1 MFSQSMTAGFL
12 RLICKMAKES
22 LVISWL
28 MRIFG
33 RLKNDFYDSR
43 MLKIMAAIVGYIKSS
58 YADSSFGRYVASSA
72 KLHDAYRESFLC
84 AVVCFVLNIVS
95 KLSGC
100 IFGFAERLS
109 SGGLVHS
116 GLKRLSQT
124 GAFSYHNVFAV
135 LIGIMIVCPH
145 ELWNNLYALMFAVG
159 LGTWFL
165 IRVYRKNDTADFG
178 NINFGL
184 VVFLLFATLVSLL
197 SEAKADAVRI
207 MLFVYSAVVFGLLMG
222 KIGSKK
228 ENLISILKVLCTACA
243 VTAVVGIIQRFMGVE
258 VNPEYV
264 DVQTSGDM
272 PGRVFS
278 TFANPNNFAE
288 LLVLFMPL
296 TAALVMF
303 LDQKKEKWFFG
314 ICFAL
319 DFVAIGMSYSRSCW
333 IALALSL
340 VVMILV
346 FDWRLLVPLMILA
359 IVAIPFLPESILNRF
374 LSIGSMQDSSNAY
387 RLHIWSGA
395 IRVIKNYFVSGL
407 GAGPEN
413 FRIFYRP
420 LADFESLTAP
430 HSHMIYMELVIEF
443 GIFSA
448 LGFFYYLITL
458 MRKGFSAIAKADK
471 KFKMILAASLGSMV
485 GMMFVCAA
493 EYVWFYPRDMF
504 VFWVVMGVISAA
516 TTIAV
521 TKIQDGK
528 QQ

>member
-12 RLICKMAKES
+12 KKIGVMAKES
-22 LVISWL
+22 FMLALFMS
-28 MRIFG
+28 IFG
-33 RLKNDFYDSR
+33 RLKNDFNNSC
-43 MLKIMAAIVGYIKSS
+43 MLKIMTKIVEFIKSS
-58 YADSSFGRYVASSA
+58 YDASAFKRFVDSSP
-72 KLHDAYRESFLC
+72 KLHDAYRSSLLC
-84 AVVCFVLNIVS
+84 AVICFVFSLITKLAGSVFGVAERLAS
-95 KLSGC
+95 GGMVHGVLKKLSGC
-100 IFGFAERLS
+100 GIFA
-109 SGGLVHS
+109 
-116 GLKRLSQT
+116 
-124 GAFSYHNVFAV
+124 YHNVFAL

-145 ELWNNLYALMFAVG
+145 ELWNNLYALVFALG

-165 IRVYRKNDTADFG
+165 IRVYRNEDSADFG

-184 VVFLLFATLVSLL
+184 VIFILFASVISLL
-197 SEAKADAVRI
+197 SMAKADAVRI
-207 MLFVYSAVVFGLLMG
+207 MLFVYTAVVFGLLMG
-222 KIGSKK
+222 KTGCKK
-228 ENLISILKVLCTACA
+228 ENIISMLKILCTAVA

-264 DVQTSGDM
+264 DVETSGNM

-296 TAALVMF
+296 TAALVMI
-303 LDQKKEKWFFG
+303 LEGKREKYFFAV
-314 ICFAL
+314 CFAL

-333 IALALSL
+333 IALALAL

-346 FDWRLLVPLMILA
+346 FDWKLLVPVLFIAIL
-359 IVAIPFLPESILNRF
+359 AIPFLPESILNRF

-443 GIFSA
+443 GIFA
-448 LGFFYYLITL
+448 AMGFFYYLITL

-471 KFKMILAASLGSMV
+471 KTKMILTAALGSMV
-485 GMMFVCAA
+485 GMLFVCMA

-504 VFWVVMGVISAA
+504 VFWVVMGVIAAA
-516 TTIAV
+516 TSIA
-521 TKIQDGK
+521 TSK
-528 QQ
+528 QKN